1 MHTGSG
7 SSYGGKRALKE
18 KFPGM
23 KIIFSGILEL
33 KKIEMYLFDPEL
45 LKINIHMLTV
55 DDKE

>member
-45 LKINIHMLTV
+45 LGFYF
-55 DDKE
+55 D

>member
-23 KIIFSGILEL
+23 KIIFSER

-45 LKINIHMLTV
+45 LKINIHMLIV